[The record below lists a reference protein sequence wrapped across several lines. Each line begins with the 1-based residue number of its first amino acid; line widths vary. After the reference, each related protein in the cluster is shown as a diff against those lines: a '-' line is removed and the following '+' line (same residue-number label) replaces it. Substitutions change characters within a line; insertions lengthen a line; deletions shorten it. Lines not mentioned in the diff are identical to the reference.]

1 MVGIL
6 VAGEMAYRAALKW
19 RHDWRLKL
27 KTDAMERLRARAD
40 EAARQECKRQRQ
52 LEQARIRHL
61 LGLAAARRQA
71 AEIRELVA
79 AVSERTA
86 GVDDADER
94 AALAVWTDWA
104 MAQADRLDPLSG
116 DAVRAVLTF
125 SEDAGAADDD

>member
-1 MVGIL
+1 
-6 VAGEMAYRAALKW
+6 
-19 RHDWRLKL
+19 
-27 KTDAMERLRARAD
+27 MERLRARAE
-40 EAARQECKRQRQ
+40 EAARQERERQRQ

-61 LGLAAARRQA
+61 LGLAGARRQA

-79 AVSERTA
+79 AVSERA
-86 GVDDADER
+86 AALADAEER

-125 SEDAGAADDD
+125 RSTPAQRMTTEPR

>member
-1 MVGIL
+1 
-6 VAGEMAYRAALKW
+6 
-19 RHDWRLKL
+19 
-27 KTDAMERLRARAD
+27 
-40 EAARQECKRQRQ
+40 
-52 LEQARIRHL
+52 
-61 LGLAAARRQA
+61 
-71 AEIRELVA
+71 VA

-86 GVDDADER
+86 GLDHADER